1 MVIKIISEKKF
12 QAKQLSRRSSRMSNT
27 QVISLPFSL
36 DFLLKIKTFYF
47 FLIFKNN
54 LRSLNLLSTTQRFSE
69 EYNHAFPILVLIL
82 PNFAAFLCLRRVSGA
97 GAARADDHFGRV
109 GRQGGRCQRTR
120 ASRQDQVRLH
130 SSSFSKS

>member
-1 MVIKIISEKKF
+1 MINRAGLGIACALAAAALYGFVPNMVRAGFENGVPPVESTFFRTATVGIVFAVIANILF
-12 QAKQLSRRSSRMSNT
+12 QGE
-27 QVISLPFSL
+27 SLHW
-36 DFLLKIKTFYF
+36 
-47 FLIFKNN
+47 
-54 LRSLNLLSTTQRFSE
+54 
-69 EYNHAFPILVLIL
+69 NH
-82 PNFAAFLCLRRVSGA
+82 FAAFLCLRCVSGA